1 VSLAT
6 PLRVALVSNGNAFS
20 TMMLR
25 PLFDE
30 PGVSV
35 VGAVLVRQPPGEGGP
50 LRRLVRLARRT
61 GWRYARHKF
70 GSIAVP
76 ALVGAIDRTPV
87 FLDQLCGRRGV
98 AHRTLDSIN
107 GGDGLATLR
116 AWEPDV
122 LVSVSSPERFDPEV
136 LRIASV
142 ASINL
147 HWALLPR
154 YAGIAPYFWV
164 LRNGE
169 RETGLTIHLM
179 VAELD
184 AGDVL
189 RQRTLAIAPDD
200 TSLGL
205 QLRLTELGAEELAA
219 AIRGLPDSLAT
230 ATPQDRDG
238 RSYFSW
244 MRPADVEAL
253 RRKGRSLARW
263 SDYTRMRA
271 MLSGR

>member
-1 VSLAT
+1 VSPDA

-30 PGVSV
+30 PRVAV
-35 VGAVLVRQPPGEGGP
+35 VGAVLVRQPPGEGGR

-61 GWRYARHKF
+61 GWRYARHKS

-76 ALVGAIDRTPV
+76 ALIGAIDRTPV
-87 FLDQLCGRRGV
+87 FLDQLCERRGV

-107 GGDGLATLR
+107 GKDGLATLR

-179 VAELD
+179 VPELD

-189 RQRTLAIAPDD
+189 RQRTLAIAPVD

-244 MRPADVEAL
+244 MRPADVAAL
-253 RRKGRSLARW
+253 RRNGRSLARW

-271 MLSGR
+271 MLTGR

>member
-1 VSLAT
+1 
-6 PLRVALVSNGNAFS
+6 
-20 TMMLR
+20 MLR

-35 VGAVLVRQPPGEGGP
+35 VGAVLVRQPPGEGG
-50 LRRLVRLARRT
+50 RLARLIRLARRT
-61 GWRYARHKF
+61 GWRYAWHKL
-70 GSIAVP
+70 GSLAMP
-76 ALVGAIDRTPV
+76 ALVGAIDRAPV
-87 FLDQLCGRRGV
+87 FLDRLCERRDV
-98 AHRTLDSIN
+98 AHRTLDTVN
-107 GGDGLATLR
+107 GQDGIATLR

-136 LRIASV
+136 LGIASV

-169 RETGLTIHLM
+169 RETGLTIHQM
-179 VAELD
+179 VPELD

-189 RQRTLAIAPDD
+189 RRRTLAIGPTD

-205 QLRLTELGAEELAA
+205 QLRLTQAGAEELVAA
-219 AIRGLPDSLAT
+219 VRDLPNSLAG

-238 RSYFSW
+238 RSYFTW

-253 RRKGRSLARW
+253 RRNGRRLARW
-263 SDYTRMRA
+263 SDYAWMRA
-271 MLSGR
+271 MLTGR

>member
-1 VSLAT
+1 VSARP

-20 TMMLR
+20 TVMLR

-35 VGAVLVRQPPGEGGP
+35 VGAILVRQPPGEGG
-50 LRRLVRLARRT
+50 RLGRLIRLARRT
-61 GWRYARHKF
+61 GWRYALHKL
-70 GSIAVP
+70 GTIAVP
-76 ALVGAIDRTPV
+76 ALIGAIDRRPV
-87 FLDQLCGRRGV
+87 FLDQLCERRGV
-98 AHRTLDSIN
+98 AHRTLETVN
-107 GGDGLATLR
+107 GQEGLATLR

-122 LVSVSSPERFDPEV
+122 LVSVSSPERFDPGV

-164 LRNGE
+164 LRNVE

-179 VAELD
+179 VPELD

-189 RQRTLAIAPDD
+189 RRRTLRIEPTD

-205 QLRLTELGAEELAA
+205 QLRLTRAGAEELVEAV
-219 AIRGLPDSLAT
+219 RELPDLLAT
-230 ATPQDRDG
+230 ATPQDRAG
-238 RSYFSW
+238 RSYFTW

-253 RRKGRSLARW
+253 RRNGRRLARW

-271 MLSGR
+271 MLRRR